1 MKGRI
6 FVVFL
11 LLVASAVAQRDADN
25 IVKRV
30 RVRIAFEDGGCDAST
45 EVTLTGHSGPLA
57 ERATN
62 DQCEV
67 EFYNVPEGT
76 YQVHVSSQNTPSAD
90 FGTIAMTSSAPEEF
104 EVQVKRRTQLDHFG
118 APGEAFVSA
127 SDLGVPSR
135 ARKEFDKANELIGR
149 HELGQAIQRLN
160 KAISIYPSYAVAYNN
175 LAVLYAR
182 LGEVAHER
190 EALQKAISLN
200 DHFALAYVNWG
211 RMNIA
216 AGDFPAAETALV
228 KASAFDPSDPM
239 ALILLSWAE
248 FNQRHFDEVVATT
261 RKAHA
266 LGKPHAFVHLVA
278 ARAFEQLQQGANAIA
293 ELEAFLQEEP
303 PGPRADAA
311 RKELETVKTVLQQ
324 LTANPSLTERAP

>member
-1 MKGRI
+1 M

-11 LLVASAVAQRDADN
+11 LFVGSVAAQHDADN
-25 IVKRV
+25 VIKRV
-30 RVRIAFEDGGCDAST
+30 RVRIAFENGGCDAST
-45 EVTLTGHSGPLA
+45 EVTLIGHSGPLA

-62 DQCEV
+62 DQCGV

-76 YQVHVSSQNTPSAD
+76 YHVHVSSKGTPSAD
-90 FGTIAMTSSAPEEF
+90 LGTIAMTSSAPAEF
-104 EVQVKRRTQLDHFG
+104 EVQVKRPVQLDHWG
-118 APGEAFVSA
+118 MPASGFVSA
-127 SDLGVPSR
+127 SDLGAPSR
-135 ARKEFDKANELIGR
+135 ARKEFDRANELIGR
-149 HELGQAIQRLN
+149 QELAEAIKRLN
-160 KAISIYPSYAVAYNN
+160 KAISIYPSYALAYNN

-182 LGEVAHER
+182 LGESARER
-190 EALQKAISLN
+190 EALQKAIGLN
-200 DHFALAYVNWG
+200 DHFALAYVNLG

-228 KASAFDPSDPM
+228 KASALDPSDPM

-248 FNQRHFDEVVATT
+248 FNQRHFDETIAIS

-266 LGKPHAFVHLVA
+266 LAKPHAFVHRVA

-303 PGPRADAA
+303 PGPRADDA
-311 RKELETVKTVLQQ
+311 RKELQTVKTILQQ
-324 LTANPSLTERAP
+324 LTANPILTERAP